1 MVICLYWYGTMLY
14 AIKLTHL
21 YTLYNYVGCVLV
33 VVVVFVFVFLC
44 VYVCVCVCRIV
55 CVYFKLEATR

>member
-1 MVICLYWYGTMLY
+1 MVLY

-33 VVVVFVFVFLC
+33 VVVVCGLC
-44 VYVCVCVCRIV
+44 VCI
-55 CVYFKLEATR
+55 LN

>member
-1 MVICLYWYGTMLY
+1 MVLY